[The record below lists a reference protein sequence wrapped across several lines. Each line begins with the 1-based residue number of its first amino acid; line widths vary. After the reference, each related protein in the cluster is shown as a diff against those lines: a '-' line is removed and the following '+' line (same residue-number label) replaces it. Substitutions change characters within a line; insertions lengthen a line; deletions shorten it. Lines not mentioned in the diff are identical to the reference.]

1 MNDRIINALQQLF
14 KRHRI
19 IFWYDAKH
27 ELRDDFDS
35 LVLEDIKKIVLDN
48 NEFSVKYKI
57 IRERPNQKFL
67 LYRAGAQ
74 PAPLDNWLLDVQLA
88 HGEFRTDQVA
98 IWLSEL
104 SLGIEF
110 AEVLKDHAEFFRAK
124 SRKDAL
130 NKLIEPSD
138 SSGMVQLKML
148 AVCAKSEPKMDTV
161 VESLLQELANDKD
174 EKMSLISR
182 SALDGFFWEQMY
194 RYYGYKSAEPSIHD
208 FAIELFKSSYAMAT
222 DGQVKLSN
230 DALVFLKRW
239 KDRRQYQESFEMLSD
254 KFSDDLDIMD
264 DLGSRDFKQLID
276 IDYFRLID
284 NKIISAI
291 ANAVLQ
297 SDFTAEQIAVWIRKR
312 RQSHW
317 YVEFEHTYQAL
328 DNAAQFIATFNQ
340 VKIDM
345 DSLLQGVERYTQSW
359 YKLDQLYRKFIYYKL
374 ESGEVSLLNHLNDK
388 IENIYSN
395 NYLLKL
401 GNRFQEFVE
410 SESQWNAAP
419 ILRQNKFFGHWVKPF
434 LESNNKIYVIIS
446 DAMRYEIAD
455 ELVSLI
461 RQEDRYSAD
470 IAPMLSMLPS
480 YTQLGMA
487 ALLPNETLFIADNTS
502 GTVLVNGQS
511 SQGTSNRSKI
521 LKTALQDRGDAI
533 TADNFMQLN
542 REGSRELLKANDV
555 IYIYHNRIDHTGDK
569 MHSEGQAFEAAE
581 KTLSDLMKIIKKLA
595 AANANNILITADHG
609 FIYQNRAIEE
619 SDFSSAEPKGKEI
632 LYKDRRFIL
641 GKGLVGSP
649 GLHKFS
655 SEALGLIG
663 DVEVQIPKSINR
675 LRLSGSGS
683 RFVHG
688 GASLQEVVVPV
699 VSINKKRQSDTTAV
713 EVEILRGSNSL
724 ITTEELTVSLY
735 QSTPVTEKNQP
746 RMLRVGVYTESG
758 ELISDSYEMTFD
770 LRSEN
775 PRAREQQVNLIFTR
789 RIDELNG
796 QEVVLKLEEKVGGTS
811 HYKEYKSLKY
821 TVRRSFTSDFDF

>member
-19 IFWYDAKH
+19 VFWYDAKH

-35 LVLEDIKKIVLDN
+35 LVLEDIEKIVLDN

-57 IRERPNQKFL
+57 IREQPNQKFL

-74 PAPLDNWLLDVQLA
+74 PTPLDNWLLDVQLA

-130 NKLIEPSD
+130 SKLIEPSD
-138 SSGMVQLKML
+138 SSGMIQLKML

-161 VESLLQELANDKD
+161 VESLLQNLANDKD

-182 SALDGFFWEQMY
+182 SALDGFFWEQMN

-239 KDRRQYQESFEMLSD
+239 KDSRQYQDSFEMLSD
-254 KFSDDLDIMD
+254 KFSDDLDIRD
-264 DLGSRDFKQLID
+264 DLSSRDFKQLID

-284 NKIISAI
+284 NKIISAL

-297 SDFTAEQIAVWIRKR
+297 SDFTAEQIAVWIRQR

-317 YVEFEHTYQAL
+317 FAEFEHTYQAL

-340 VKIDM
+340 VKIDL
-345 DSLLQGVERYTQSW
+345 DSLVQGVERYTQSW
-359 YKLDQLYRKFIYYKL
+359 YKLDQLYRKFIHHKL
-374 ESGEVSLLNHLNDK
+374 ESGEVPLLNHLNDK

-419 ILRQNKFFGHWVKPF
+419 VLRQDNFFGHWVKPF
-434 LESNNKIYVIIS
+434 LDNNNKIYVIIS

-487 ALLPNETLFIADNTS
+487 ALLPNETLSIADNTS

-521 LKTALQDRGDAI
+521 LKTALQDRGEAI

-542 REGSRELLKANDV
+542 RDGSRELLKANDV

-569 MHSEGQAFEAAE
+569 MHSEGQAFEATE

-641 GKGLVGSP
+641 GKGLVDSP
-649 GLHKFS
+649 SLHKFS
-655 SEALGLIG
+655 SEALGLSG

-713 EVEILRGSNSL
+713 EVDILRGSNSL

-746 RMLRVGVYTESG
+746 RVLRVGVYTESG

>member
-14 KRHRI
+14 KKHRI
-19 IFWYDAKH
+19 VFWYDAKH

-35 LVLEDIKKIVLDN
+35 LVLEDIEKIVLDN

-57 IRERPNQKFL
+57 IREQPNQKFL

-74 PAPLDNWLLDVQLA
+74 PAPLDNWLLDIQLA

-161 VESLLQELANDKD
+161 VESLLQDLANDKD

-182 SALDGFFWEQMY
+182 SALDGFFWEQMH

-239 KDRRQYQESFEMLSD
+239 KDSRQYQDSFEMLSD
-254 KFSDDLDIMD
+254 KFSDDLDIRD
-264 DLGSRDFKQLID
+264 DLSSRDFKQLID

-284 NKIISAI
+284 NKIISAL

-297 SDFTAEQIAVWIRKR
+297 SDFTAEQIAVWIRQR

-317 YVEFEHTYQAL
+317 FAEFEHTYQAL

-345 DSLLQGVERYTQSW
+345 DSLVQGVKRYAQSW
-359 YKLDQLYRKFIYYKL
+359 YKLDQLYRKFIYHKL

-419 ILRQNKFFGHWVKPF
+419 ILRQDRFFGHWVKPF
-434 LESNNKIYVIIS
+434 LDSNNKIYVIIS

-480 YTQLGMA
+480 YTQIGMA
-487 ALLPNETLFIADNTS
+487 ALLPNETLSIADNTS

-521 LKTALQDRGDAI
+521 LKAALQDRGDAI

-609 FIYQNRAIEE
+609 FIYQNREIDQ
-619 SDFSSAEPKGKEI
+619 SDFSGAEVRGKEV

-641 GKGLVGSP
+641 GKGLVDSS

-699 VSINKKRQSDTTAV
+699 VSINKKRQSDTSAV
-713 EVEILRGSNSL
+713 EVDILRGSNSL

>member
-14 KRHRI
+14 KKHRI
-19 IFWYDAKH
+19 VFWYDAKH
-27 ELRDDFDS
+27 ELRDDFDN
-35 LVLEDIKKIVLDN
+35 LVLEDIEKIVLDN

-57 IRERPNQKFL
+57 IREQPNQKFL

-110 AEVLKDHAEFFRAK
+110 AEILKDHTEFFRAK

-130 NKLIEPSD
+130 SKLIEPSD

-161 VESLLQELANDKD
+161 VESLLQDLANDKD

-182 SALDGFFWEQMY
+182 SALDSFFWEQMN
-194 RYYGYKSAEPSIHD
+194 RYYGYKSAEPNIHD

-239 KDRRQYQESFEMLSD
+239 KDSRQYQDSFEMLSD
-254 KFSDDLDIMD
+254 KFSIDLDIRD
-264 DLGSRDFKQLID
+264 DLSSRDFKQLID

-284 NKIISAI
+284 NKIISAL

-297 SDFTAEQIAVWIRKR
+297 SDFTAEQIAIWIRQR

-317 YVEFEHTYQAL
+317 YAEFEHTYQAL

-345 DSLLQGVERYTQSW
+345 DSFVQGVERYTQSW
-359 YKLDQLYRKFIYYKL
+359 YKLDQLYRKFIYHKL

-410 SESQWNAAP
+410 SESQWNVAP
-419 ILRQNKFFGHWVKPF
+419 ILRQDSFFGHWVKPF
-434 LESNNKIYVIIS
+434 LDNNNKIYVIIS

-487 ALLPNETLFIADNTS
+487 ALLPNETLSIADNTS

-521 LKTALQDRGDAI
+521 LKAALQDRGDAI

-542 REGSRELLKANDV
+542 RDGSRELLKANDV

-632 LYKDRRFIL
+632 LYRDRRFIL
-641 GKGLVGSP
+641 GKGLVDSP
-649 GLHKFS
+649 SLHKFS

-713 EVEILRGSNSL
+713 EVDILRGSNSL

-746 RMLRVGVYTESG
+746 RVLRVGVYTESG

-796 QEVVLKLEEKVGGTS
+796 QEVILKLEEKVGGTS

-821 TVRRSFTSDFDF
+821 TVRRSFSSDFDF

>member
-1 MNDRIINALQQLF
+1 MNDRIITALQKLF

-19 IFWYDAKH
+19 VFWYDAKH

-35 LVLEDIKKIVLDN
+35 LVLEDIEKIVLDN

-57 IRERPNQKFL
+57 IREQPNQKFL

-74 PAPLDNWLLDVQLA
+74 PALLDNWLLDVQLA

-110 AEVLKDHAEFFRAK
+110 AEVLKDHTEFFRAK

-130 NKLIEPSD
+130 SKLIEPSD

-161 VESLLQELANDKD
+161 VESLLQDLANDKD

-182 SALDGFFWEQMY
+182 SALDGFFWEQMN
-194 RYYGYKSAEPSIHD
+194 RYYGYNSTEPSIHD

-239 KDRRQYQESFEMLSD
+239 KDSRQYQDSFDMLSD
-254 KFSDDLDIMD
+254 KFSDDLDIRD
-264 DLGSRDFKQLID
+264 DLSSRDFKQLID

-284 NKIISAI
+284 NKIISAL

-297 SDFTAEQIAVWIRKR
+297 SDFTAEQIAIWIRQR

-317 YVEFEHTYQAL
+317 YAEFEHTYQAL

-345 DSLLQGVERYTQSW
+345 DSLVQGVERYTQSW
-359 YKLDQLYRKFIYYKL
+359 YKLDQLYRKFIYHKL

-410 SESQWNAAP
+410 SESQWNAAA
-419 ILRQNKFFGHWVKPF
+419 ILRQDNFFGHWVKPF
-434 LESNNKIYVIIS
+434 LDNNNKIYVIIS

-487 ALLPNETLFIADNTS
+487 ALLPNETLSIADNTS

-511 SQGTSNRSKI
+511 SQGRSNRSKI
-521 LKTALQDRGDAI
+521 LKAALQDRGDAI

-542 REGSRELLKANDV
+542 RDGSRELLKANDV

-569 MHSEGQAFEAAE
+569 MLSEGQAFEAAE

-609 FIYQNRAIEE
+609 FIYQNREIDQ
-619 SDFSSAEPKGKEI
+619 SDFSGAEVRGKEI

-641 GKGLVGSP
+641 GKGLVESP

-713 EVEILRGSNSL
+713 EVDILRGSNSL

-746 RMLRVGVYTESG
+746 RMLRVGVYTELG

-775 PRAREQQVNLIFTR
+775 PRAREQQINLIFTR

-796 QEVVLKLEEKVGGTS
+796 QEVILKLEEKVGGTS

>member
-19 IFWYDAKH
+19 VFWYDAKH

-35 LVLEDIKKIVLDN
+35 LVLENIEKIVLDN

-57 IRERPNQKFL
+57 IREQPNQKFL
-67 LYRAGAQ
+67 LYHAGAQ
-74 PAPLDNWLLDVQLA
+74 PALLDNWLLDVQLA

-110 AEVLKDHAEFFRAK
+110 SEVLKDHAEFFRAK

-130 NKLIEPSD
+130 SKLIEPSD

-161 VESLLQELANDKD
+161 VESLLQDLANDKD

-182 SALDGFFWEQMY
+182 SALDTFFWEQMN
-194 RYYGYKSAEPSIHD
+194 RYYGYNSTEPSIHD

-239 KDRRQYQESFEMLSD
+239 KDSRQYQDSFEKLSD
-254 KFSDDLDIMD
+254 KFSADLDIRD
-264 DLGSRDFKQLID
+264 DLSSRDFKQLID

-284 NKIISAI
+284 NKIISAL

-297 SDFTAEQIAVWIRKR
+297 SDFTAEQIAIWIRQR

-317 YVEFEHTYQAL
+317 YAEFEHTYQAL

-345 DSLLQGVERYTQSW
+345 DSLVQGVERYTQSW
-359 YKLDQLYRKFIYYKL
+359 YKLDQLYRKFIYHKL

-419 ILRQNKFFGHWVKPF
+419 ILRQDRFFGHWVKPF
-434 LESNNKIYVIIS
+434 LDSNNKIYVIIS

-487 ALLPNETLFIADNTS
+487 ALLPNETLSIADNTS

-641 GKGLVGSP
+641 GKGLVDSP

-655 SEALGLIG
+655 SKALGLIG

-713 EVEILRGSNSL
+713 EVDILRGSNSL

-746 RMLRVGVYTESG
+746 RMLRIGVYTESG

>member
-14 KRHRI
+14 KKHRI
-19 IFWYDAKH
+19 VFWYDAKH

-35 LVLEDIKKIVLDN
+35 LVLENIEKIVLDN

-57 IRERPNQKFL
+57 IREQPNQKFL

-74 PAPLDNWLLDVQLA
+74 PALLDNWLLDVQLA

-130 NKLIEPSD
+130 SKLIEPSD

-161 VESLLQELANDKD
+161 VESLLQDLANDKD

-182 SALDGFFWEQMY
+182 SALDGFFWEQMN
-194 RYYGYKSAEPSIHD
+194 RYYGYNSTEPSIHD

-239 KDRRQYQESFEMLSD
+239 KDSRQYKDSFEMLSD
-254 KFSDDLDIMD
+254 KFSDDLDIRD
-264 DLGSRDFKQLID
+264 DLSSRDFKQLID

-284 NKIISAI
+284 NKIISAL

-297 SDFTAEQIAVWIRKR
+297 SDFTAEQMAIWIRQR

-317 YVEFEHTYQAL
+317 YADFEHTYQAL

-345 DSLLQGVERYTQSW
+345 DSLVQGVERYTQSW
-359 YKLDQLYRKFIYYKL
+359 YKLDQLYRKFIYHKL

-410 SESQWNAAP
+410 SESQWNAAA
-419 ILRQNKFFGHWVKPF
+419 ILRQDNFFGHWVKPF
-434 LESNNKIYVIIS
+434 LDNNNKIYVIIS

-487 ALLPNETLFIADNTS
+487 ALLPNDTLSIADNTS

-521 LKTALQDRGDAI
+521 LKAALQDRGDAI

-609 FIYQNRAIEE
+609 FIYQNREIDQ
-619 SDFSSAEPKGKEI
+619 SDFSGAEVRGKEI

-641 GKGLVGSP
+641 GKGLVDSP

-713 EVEILRGSNSL
+713 EVDILRGSNSL

>member
-1 MNDRIINALQQLF
+1 M
-14 KRHRI
+14 
-19 IFWYDAKH
+19 
-27 ELRDDFDS
+27 DS
-35 LVLEDIKKIVLDN
+35 LV
-48 NEFSVKYKI
+48 
-57 IRERPNQKFL
+57 
-67 LYRAGAQ
+67 
-74 PAPLDNWLLDVQLA
+74 
-88 HGEFRTDQVA
+88 
-98 IWLSEL
+98 
-104 SLGIEF
+104 
-110 AEVLKDHAEFFRAK
+110 
-124 SRKDAL
+124 
-130 NKLIEPSD
+130 
-138 SSGMVQLKML
+138 
-148 AVCAKSEPKMDTV
+148 
-161 VESLLQELANDKD
+161 
-174 EKMSLISR
+174 
-182 SALDGFFWEQMY
+182 
-194 RYYGYKSAEPSIHD
+194 
-208 FAIELFKSSYAMAT
+208 
-222 DGQVKLSN
+222 
-230 DALVFLKRW
+230 
-239 KDRRQYQESFEMLSD
+239 
-254 KFSDDLDIMD
+254 
-264 DLGSRDFKQLID
+264 
-276 IDYFRLID
+276 
-284 NKIISAI
+284 
-291 ANAVLQ
+291 
-297 SDFTAEQIAVWIRKR
+297 
-312 RQSHW
+312 
-317 YVEFEHTYQAL
+317 
-328 DNAAQFIATFNQ
+328 
-340 VKIDM
+340 
-345 DSLLQGVERYTQSW
+345 QGVKRYAQSW
-359 YKLDQLYRKFIYYKL
+359 YKLDQLYRKFIYHKL

-410 SESQWNAAP
+410 SKSQWNAVP
-419 ILRQNKFFGHWVKPF
+419 ILRQDRFFGHWVKPF
-434 LESNNKIYVIIS
+434 LDSNNKIYVIIS

-480 YTQLGMA
+480 YTQIGMA
-487 ALLPNETLFIADNTS
+487 ALLPNETLSIADNTS

-521 LKTALQDRGDAI
+521 LKAALQDRGDAI

-609 FIYQNRAIEE
+609 FIYQNREIDQ
-619 SDFSSAEPKGKEI
+619 SDFSGAEVRGKEV

-641 GKGLVGSP
+641 GKGLVDSS

-699 VSINKKRQSDTTAV
+699 VSINKKRQSDTSAV
-713 EVEILRGSNSL
+713 EVDILRGSNSL

>member
-14 KRHRI
+14 KKHRI
-19 IFWYDAKH
+19 VFWYDAKH

-35 LVLEDIKKIVLDN
+35 LVLENIEKIILDN

-57 IRERPNQKFL
+57 IREQPNQKFL

-74 PAPLDNWLLDVQLA
+74 PALLDNWLLDVQLA

-130 NKLIEPSD
+130 SKLIEPSD

-161 VESLLQELANDKD
+161 IESLLQDLANDKD

-182 SALDGFFWEQMY
+182 SALDGFFWEQMN
-194 RYYGYKSAEPSIHD
+194 RYYGYNSTEPSIHD

-239 KDRRQYQESFEMLSD
+239 KDSRQYQDSFEMLSD
-254 KFSDDLDIMD
+254 KFSDDLDIRD
-264 DLGSRDFKQLID
+264 DLSSRDFKQLID

-284 NKIISAI
+284 NKIISAL

-297 SDFTAEQIAVWIRKR
+297 SDFTAEQMAIWIRQR

-317 YVEFEHTYQAL
+317 YADFEHTYQAL

-345 DSLLQGVERYTQSW
+345 DSLVQGVERYTQSW
-359 YKLDQLYRKFIYYKL
+359 YKLDQLYRKFIYHKL

-410 SESQWNAAP
+410 SESQWNAAL
-419 ILRQNKFFGHWVKPF
+419 ILRQDNFFGHWVKPF
-434 LESNNKIYVIIS
+434 LDNNNKIYVIIS

-470 IAPMLSMLPS
+470 ITPMLSMLPS

-487 ALLPNETLFIADNTS
+487 ALLPNETLSIADNTS

-521 LKTALQDRGDAI
+521 LKAALQDRGDAI

-609 FIYQNRAIEE
+609 FIYQNREIDQ
-619 SDFSSAEPKGKEI
+619 SDFSGAEVRGKEI

-641 GKGLVGSP
+641 GKGLVDSP

-713 EVEILRGSNSL
+713 EVDILRGSNSL

>member
-19 IFWYDAKH
+19 VFWYDAKH

-35 LVLEDIKKIVLDN
+35 LVLEDIEKIVLDN

-57 IRERPNQKFL
+57 IREQPNQKFL

-74 PAPLDNWLLDVQLA
+74 PALLDNWLLDVQLA

-130 NKLIEPSD
+130 GKLIEPSD

-161 VESLLQELANDKD
+161 VESLLQDLANDKD

-182 SALDGFFWEQMY
+182 SALDGFFWEQMN
-194 RYYGYKSAEPSIHD
+194 RYYGYNSTEPSIHD

-239 KDRRQYQESFEMLSD
+239 KDSRQYQDSFDMLSD
-254 KFSDDLDIMD
+254 KFSDDLDIRD
-264 DLGSRDFKQLID
+264 DLSSRDFKQLID

-284 NKIISAI
+284 NKIISAL

-297 SDFTAEQIAVWIRKR
+297 SDFTAEQIAIWIRQR

-317 YVEFEHTYQAL
+317 YAEFEHTYQAL

-345 DSLLQGVERYTQSW
+345 DSLVQGVERYTQSW
-359 YKLDQLYRKFIYYKL
+359 YKLDQLYRKFIYHKL

-410 SESQWNAAP
+410 SESQWNAAA
-419 ILRQNKFFGHWVKPF
+419 ILRQDNFFGHWVKPF
-434 LESNNKIYVIIS
+434 LDNNNKIYVIIS

-487 ALLPNETLFIADNTS
+487 ALLPNETLSIADNTS

-521 LKTALQDRGDAI
+521 LKAALQDRGDAI

-542 REGSRELLKANDV
+542 RDGSRELLKANDV

-569 MHSEGQAFEAAE
+569 MLSEGQAFEAAE

-609 FIYQNRAIEE
+609 FIYQNREIDQ
-619 SDFSSAEPKGKEI
+619 SDFSGAEVRGKEV

-641 GKGLVGSP
+641 GKGLVESP

-713 EVEILRGSNSL
+713 EVDILRGSNSL

>member
-14 KRHRI
+14 KKHRI
-19 IFWYDAKH
+19 VFWYDAKH

-35 LVLEDIKKIVLDN
+35 LVLEDIEKIVLDN

-57 IRERPNQKFL
+57 IREQPNQKFL

-74 PAPLDNWLLDVQLA
+74 PALFDNWLLDVQLA

-130 NKLIEPSD
+130 GKLIEPSD

-161 VESLLQELANDKD
+161 VESLLQDLANDKG

-182 SALDGFFWEQMY
+182 SALDGFFWEQMN
-194 RYYGYKSAEPSIHD
+194 RYYGYNSTEPSIHD

-239 KDRRQYQESFEMLSD
+239 KDSRQYKDSFEMLSD
-254 KFSDDLDIMD
+254 KFSDDLDIRD
-264 DLGSRDFKQLID
+264 DLSSRDFKQLID

-284 NKIISAI
+284 NKIISAL

-297 SDFTAEQIAVWIRKR
+297 SDFTAEQMAIWIRQR

-317 YVEFEHTYQAL
+317 YAEFEHTYQAL

-345 DSLLQGVERYTQSW
+345 DSLVQGVERYTQSW
-359 YKLDQLYRKFIYYKL
+359 YKLDQLYRKFIYHKL

-419 ILRQNKFFGHWVKPF
+419 ILRQDNFFGHWVKPF
-434 LESNNKIYVIIS
+434 LDNNNKIYVIIS

-487 ALLPNETLFIADNTS
+487 ALLPNDTLSIADNTS

-521 LKTALQDRGDAI
+521 LKAALQDRGDAI

-632 LYKDRRFIL
+632 LYRDRRFIL
-641 GKGLVGSP
+641 GKGLVDSP
-649 GLHKFS
+649 SLHKFS

-713 EVEILRGSNSL
+713 EVDILRGSNSL

-746 RMLRVGVYTESG
+746 RVLRVGVYTESG

-796 QEVVLKLEEKVGGTS
+796 QEVILKLEEKVGGTS

-821 TVRRSFTSDFDF
+821 TVRRSFSSDFDF

>member
-19 IFWYDAKH
+19 VFWYDAKH

-35 LVLEDIKKIVLDN
+35 LVLEDIEKIILDN
-48 NEFSVKYKI
+48 NEFSIKYKI
-57 IRERPNQKFL
+57 IREQPNQKFL

-74 PAPLDNWLLDVQLA
+74 PALLDNWLLDVQLA

-130 NKLIEPSD
+130 GKLIEPSD

-161 VESLLQELANDKD
+161 VESLLQDLANDKD

-182 SALDGFFWEQMY
+182 SALDGFFWEQMN
-194 RYYGYKSAEPSIHD
+194 RYYGYNSTEPSIHD

-239 KDRRQYQESFEMLSD
+239 KDSRQYQDSFEMLSD
-254 KFSDDLDIMD
+254 KFSDDLDIRD
-264 DLGSRDFKQLID
+264 DLSSRDFKQLID

-284 NKIISAI
+284 NKIISAL

-297 SDFTAEQIAVWIRKR
+297 SDFTAEQMAIWIRQR

-317 YVEFEHTYQAL
+317 YAEFEHTYQAL

-345 DSLLQGVERYTQSW
+345 DSFVQGVERYTQSW
-359 YKLDQLYRKFIYYKL
+359 YKLDQLYRKFIYHKL

-410 SESQWNAAP
+410 SDSQWNAAP
-419 ILRQNKFFGHWVKPF
+419 ILRQDRFFGHWVKPF
-434 LESNNKIYVIIS
+434 LDNNNKIYVIIS

-487 ALLPNETLFIADNTS
+487 ALLPNETLSIADNTS

-511 SQGTSNRSKI
+511 SQGRSNRSKI

-542 REGSRELLKANDV
+542 RDGSRELLKANDV

-569 MHSEGQAFEAAE
+569 MLSEGQAFEAAE

-609 FIYQNRAIEE
+609 FIYQNREIDQ
-619 SDFSSAEPKGKEI
+619 SDFSGAEVRGKEV

-641 GKGLVGSP
+641 GKGLVDSP

-713 EVEILRGSNSL
+713 EVDILRGSNSL

-746 RMLRVGVYTESG
+746 RVLRVGVYTESG

>member
-19 IFWYDAKH
+19 VFWYDAKH

-35 LVLEDIKKIVLDN
+35 LVLEDIEKIVLNN

-57 IRERPNQKFL
+57 IREQPNQKFL

-74 PAPLDNWLLDVQLA
+74 PALLDNWLLDLQLA

-130 NKLIEPSD
+130 SKLIEPSD

-161 VESLLQELANDKD
+161 VESLLQDLANDKD

-182 SALDGFFWEQMY
+182 SALDGFFWEQMN
-194 RYYGYKSAEPSIHD
+194 RYYGYNSTEPSIHD

-239 KDRRQYQESFEMLSD
+239 KDSRQYQDSFEMLSD
-254 KFSDDLDIMD
+254 KFSADLDIRD
-264 DLGSRDFKQLID
+264 DLSSRDFKQLID

-297 SDFTAEQIAVWIRKR
+297 SDFTAEQIAFWIRQR

-317 YVEFEHTYQAL
+317 FAEFEHTYQAL
-328 DNAAQFIATFNQ
+328 DNAAQFIDTFNQ

-345 DSLLQGVERYTQSW
+345 DSLVQGVERYTQSW
-359 YKLDQLYRKFIYYKL
+359 YKLDQLYRKFIYHKL

-401 GNRFQEFVE
+401 GNRFQDFVE
-410 SESQWNAAP
+410 SESKWNAAP
-419 ILRQNKFFGHWVKPF
+419 ILRQDRFFKHWVKPF
-434 LESNNKIYVIIS
+434 LDNNNKIYVIIS

-487 ALLPNETLFIADNTS
+487 ALLPNETLCIADNTS

-533 TADNFMQLN
+533 TADDFMQLN
-542 REGSRELLKANDV
+542 RDGSRELLKANDI

-609 FIYQNRAIEE
+609 FIYQNREIDQ
-619 SDFSSAEPKGKEI
+619 SDFSGAEVRGKEV

-641 GKGLVGSP
+641 GKGLVDSP

-713 EVEILRGSNSL
+713 EVDILRGSNSL

-746 RMLRVGVYTESG
+746 RVLRVGVYTESG

>member
-14 KRHRI
+14 KKHRI
-19 IFWYDAKH
+19 VFWYDAKH

-35 LVLEDIKKIVLDN
+35 LVLENIEKIVLDN

-57 IRERPNQKFL
+57 IREQPNQKFL

-74 PAPLDNWLLDVQLA
+74 PALLDNWLLDVQLA

-124 SRKDAL
+124 SRKEAL
-130 NKLIEPSD
+130 SKLIEPSD

-161 VESLLQELANDKD
+161 VESLLQDLANDKD

-182 SALDGFFWEQMY
+182 SALDGFFWEQMN

-239 KDRRQYQESFEMLSD
+239 KDSRQYQDSFEMLSD
-254 KFSDDLDIMD
+254 KFSADLDIRD
-264 DLGSRDFKQLID
+264 DLSSRDFKQLID

-284 NKIISAI
+284 NKIISAL

-297 SDFTAEQIAVWIRKR
+297 SDFTAEQIAVWIRQR

-317 YVEFEHTYQAL
+317 FAEFEHTYQAL
-328 DNAAQFIATFNQ
+328 DNAAQFIDTFNQ

-345 DSLLQGVERYTQSW
+345 DSLVQGVERYTQSW
-359 YKLDQLYRKFIYYKL
+359 YKLDQLYRKFIYHKL

-410 SESQWNAAP
+410 SESQWNAAQ
-419 ILRQNKFFGHWVKPF
+419 ILRQDRFFGHWVKPF
-434 LESNNKIYVIIS
+434 LDNNNKIYVIIS

-487 ALLPNETLFIADNTS
+487 ALLPNETLSIADNTS

-542 REGSRELLKANDV
+542 RDGSRELLKANDV

-569 MHSEGQAFEAAE
+569 MLSEGQAFEAAE

-609 FIYQNRAIEE
+609 FIYQNREIDQ
-619 SDFSSAEPKGKEI
+619 SDFSGAEVRGKEV

-641 GKGLVGSP
+641 GKGLVDSP

-713 EVEILRGSNSL
+713 EVDILRGSNSL

>member
-19 IFWYDAKH
+19 VFWYDAKH

-35 LVLEDIKKIVLDN
+35 LVLEDVEKIVLDN

-57 IRERPNQKFL
+57 IREQPNQKFL

-74 PAPLDNWLLDVQLA
+74 PALLDNWLLDVQLA

-130 NKLIEPSD
+130 SKLIEPSD

-161 VESLLQELANDKD
+161 VESLLQDLANDKD

-182 SALDGFFWEQMY
+182 SALDGFFWEQMH

-239 KDRRQYQESFEMLSD
+239 KDSRQYQDSFEMLSD
-254 KFSDDLDIMD
+254 KFSDDLDIRD
-264 DLGSRDFKQLID
+264 DLSSRDFKQLID

-284 NKIISAI
+284 NKIISAL

-297 SDFTAEQIAVWIRKR
+297 SDFTAEQMAIWIRQR

-317 YVEFEHTYQAL
+317 YAEFEHTYQAL
-328 DNAAQFIATFNQ
+328 DNAAQFIANFNQ

-345 DSLLQGVERYTQSW
+345 DSFVQGVERYTQSW
-359 YKLDQLYRKFIYYKL
+359 YKLDQLYRKFIYHKL

-395 NYLLKL
+395 NYLLRL

-410 SESQWNAAP
+410 SESKWNAAP
-419 ILRQNKFFGHWVKPF
+419 ILRQDNFFGYWVKPF
-434 LESNNKIYVIIS
+434 LDNSNKIYVIIS

-455 ELVSLI
+455 ELVGLI

-487 ALLPNETLFIADNTS
+487 ALLPNETLSIADNTS

-533 TADNFMQLN
+533 TADDFMQLN
-542 REGSRELLKANDV
+542 RDGSRELLKANDV

-569 MHSEGQAFEAAE
+569 MLSEGQAFEAAE

-619 SDFSSAEPKGKEI
+619 SDFSSAESKGKEI

-641 GKGLVGSP
+641 GKGLVDSP

-663 DVEVQIPKSINR
+663 NVEVQIPKSINR

-688 GASLQEVVVPV
+688 GASLQEVVIPV

-713 EVEILRGSNSL
+713 EVDILRGSNSL

-746 RMLRVGVYTESG
+746 RVLRVGVYTESG

>member
-14 KRHRI
+14 KKHRI
-19 IFWYDAKH
+19 VFWYDAKH

-35 LVLEDIKKIVLDN
+35 LVLEDIEKIVLDN

-57 IRERPNQKFL
+57 IREQPNQKFL

-74 PAPLDNWLLDVQLA
+74 PTPLDNWLLDVQLA

-130 NKLIEPSD
+130 SKLIEPSD

-148 AVCAKSEPKMDTV
+148 AVCTKSEPKMDTV
-161 VESLLQELANDKD
+161 VESLLQDLANDKD

-182 SALDGFFWEQMY
+182 SALDGFFWEQMN

-239 KDRRQYQESFEMLSD
+239 KDSRQYQDSFEMLSD
-254 KFSDDLDIMD
+254 KFSDDLDIRD
-264 DLGSRDFKQLID
+264 DLSSRDFKQLID

-284 NKIISAI
+284 NKIISAL

-297 SDFTAEQIAVWIRKR
+297 SDFTAEQMAIWIRQR

-317 YVEFEHTYQAL
+317 YAEFEHTYQAL

-345 DSLLQGVERYTQSW
+345 DSFVQGVERYTQSW
-359 YKLDQLYRKFIYYKL
+359 YRLDQLYRKFIYHKL

-410 SESQWNAAP
+410 SESQWNVAP
-419 ILRQNKFFGHWVKPF
+419 ILRQDNFFGHWVKPF
-434 LESNNKIYVIIS
+434 LDNNNKIYVIIS

-487 ALLPNETLFIADNTS
+487 ALLPNETLSIADNTS

-511 SQGTSNRSKI
+511 SQGRSNRSKI

-542 REGSRELLKANDV
+542 RDGSRELLKANDV

-569 MHSEGQAFEAAE
+569 MLSEGQAFEAAE
-581 KTLSDLMKIIKKLA
+581 KTLSDLMKMIKKLA

-609 FIYQNRAIEE
+609 FIYQNREIDQ
-619 SDFSSAEPKGKEI
+619 SDFSGAEVRGKEV

-641 GKGLVGSP
+641 GKGLVDSP

-713 EVEILRGSNSL
+713 EVDILRGSNSL

-746 RMLRVGVYTESG
+746 RVLRVGVYTESG

>member
-19 IFWYDAKH
+19 VFWYDAKH

-35 LVLEDIKKIVLDN
+35 LVLEDIEKIVLDN

-57 IRERPNQKFL
+57 IREQPNQKFL

-74 PAPLDNWLLDVQLA
+74 PALLDNWLLDVQLA

-110 AEVLKDHAEFFRAK
+110 AEILKDHAEFFRAK
-124 SRKDAL
+124 SRKEAL
-130 NKLIEPSD
+130 SKLIETSD

-161 VESLLQELANDKD
+161 VESLLQDLANDKD

-182 SALDGFFWEQMY
+182 SALDSFFWEQMH

-239 KDRRQYQESFEMLSD
+239 KDSRQYQDSFEMLSD
-254 KFSDDLDIMD
+254 KFSDDLDIRD
-264 DLGSRDFKQLID
+264 DLSSRDFKQLIA

-297 SDFTAEQIAVWIRKR
+297 SDFTAEQMAIWIRQR

-317 YVEFEHTYQAL
+317 YAEFEHTYQAL

-345 DSLLQGVERYTQSW
+345 DSLLQGVEHYTQSW
-359 YKLDQLYRKFIYYKL
+359 YKLDQLYRKFIYHKL

-419 ILRQNKFFGHWVKPF
+419 ILRQDRFFGHWVKPF
-434 LESNNKIYVIIS
+434 LDNNNKIYVIIS

-461 RQEDRYSAD
+461 RQEDRYSAN

-487 ALLPNETLFIADNTS
+487 ALLPNETLSIADNDS

-521 LKTALQDRGDAI
+521 LKAALQDRGDAI

-542 REGSRELLKANDV
+542 RDGSRELLKANDV

-609 FIYQNRAIEE
+609 FIYQNREIDQ
-619 SDFSSAEPKGKEI
+619 SDFSSAEVRGKEI

-641 GKGLVGSP
+641 GKGLVDSL

-655 SEALGLIG
+655 SEALGLSG

-699 VSINKKRQSDTTAV
+699 VSINKKRQSDTSAV
-713 EVEILRGSNSL
+713 EVDILRGSNSL

-758 ELISDSYEMTFD
+758 ELISDSYEVTFD

>member
-14 KRHRI
+14 KKHRI
-19 IFWYDAKH
+19 VFWYDAKH

-35 LVLEDIKKIVLDN
+35 LVLEDIEKIVLDN

-57 IRERPNQKFL
+57 IREQPNQKFL

-74 PAPLDNWLLDVQLA
+74 PAPLDNWLLDIQLA

-161 VESLLQELANDKD
+161 VESLLQDLANDKD

-182 SALDGFFWEQMY
+182 SALDGFFWEQMH

-239 KDRRQYQESFEMLSD
+239 KDSRQYQDSFEMLSD
-254 KFSDDLDIMD
+254 KFSDDLDIRD
-264 DLGSRDFKQLID
+264 GLSSRDFKQLID

-284 NKIISAI
+284 NKIISAL

-297 SDFTAEQIAVWIRKR
+297 SDFTAEQIAVWIRQR

-317 YVEFEHTYQAL
+317 YVDFEHTYQAL

-345 DSLLQGVERYTQSW
+345 DSLVQGVERYTKSW
-359 YKLDQLYRKFIYYKL
+359 YKLDQLYRKFIYHKL

-419 ILRQNKFFGHWVKPF
+419 VLRQDRFFGHWVKPF
-434 LESNNKIYVIIS
+434 LDNNNKIYVIIS

-487 ALLPNETLFIADNTS
+487 ALLPNETLSIADNTS
-502 GTVLVNGQS
+502 GTVLVNEQS

-521 LKTALQDRGDAI
+521 LKAALQDRGDAI

-641 GKGLVGSP
+641 GKGLVDSP

-655 SEALGLIG
+655 SKALGLIG

-699 VSINKKRQSDTTAV
+699 VSINKKRQSDTSAV
-713 EVEILRGSNSL
+713 EVDILRGSNSL

-735 QSTPVTEKNQP
+735 QSTSVTEKNQP

>member
-19 IFWYDAKH
+19 VFWYDAKH

-35 LVLEDIKKIVLDN
+35 LVLEDIEKIVLDN

-57 IRERPNQKFL
+57 IREQPNQKFL

-74 PAPLDNWLLDVQLA
+74 PALLDNWLLDVQLA

-130 NKLIEPSD
+130 SKLIEPSD

-148 AVCAKSEPKMDTV
+148 AVCTKSEPKMDTV
-161 VESLLQELANDKD
+161 VESLLQDLANDKD

-182 SALDGFFWEQMY
+182 SALDGFFWEQMN

-239 KDRRQYQESFEMLSD
+239 KDSRQYQDSFEMLSD
-254 KFSDDLDIMD
+254 KFSDNLDIRD
-264 DLGSRDFKQLID
+264 DLSSRDFKQLID

-297 SDFTAEQIAVWIRKR
+297 SDFTAEQIAIWIRQR

-317 YVEFEHTYQAL
+317 YAEFEHTYQAL

-345 DSLLQGVERYTQSW
+345 DSLVQGVERYTQSW
-359 YKLDQLYRKFIYYKL
+359 YKLDQLYRKFIYHKL

-401 GNRFQEFVE
+401 GNCFQAFVE
-410 SESQWNAAP
+410 SESQWNASP
-419 ILRQNKFFGHWVKPF
+419 ILRQDSFFGHWVKPF
-434 LESNNKIYVIIS
+434 LDNNNKIYVIIS

-487 ALLPNETLFIADNTS
+487 ALLPNETLSIADNTS

-511 SQGTSNRSKI
+511 SQGRSNRSKI

-542 REGSRELLKANDV
+542 RDGSRELLKANDV

-569 MHSEGQAFEAAE
+569 MLSEGQAFEAAE
-581 KTLSDLMKIIKKLA
+581 KTLSDLMKMIKKLA

-609 FIYQNRAIEE
+609 FIYQNREIDQ
-619 SDFSSAEPKGKEI
+619 SDFSGAEVRGKEV

-641 GKGLVGSP
+641 GKGLVDSP

-713 EVEILRGSNSL
+713 EVDILRGSNSL

-746 RMLRVGVYTESG
+746 RMLRVGVYTELG

-775 PRAREQQVNLIFTR
+775 PRAREQQINLIFTR

-796 QEVVLKLEEKVGGTS
+796 QEVILKLEEKVGGTS
-811 HYKEYKSLKY
+811 HNKEYKSLKY